1 MNIEA
6 GRRLPI
12 DKKNGVLLCYFD
24 GLCYFCMLA
33 DENNLM

>member
-6 GRRLPI
+6 GRRLPN